1 MHMRTSTD
9 KPLIVQSDRTIL
21 LATDNSKYVLA
32 RDLLARFAELERSPE
47 HFHTY
52 RITPLS
58 LWNAAAAGNRP
69 AELISRLQEFSRY
82 PVPTNVIFEI
92 EEQMTRY
99 GRLRLIRSNDDLI
112 LSSTDEILL
121 LRLARNQR
129 LAGLL
134 GERTHEGFMV
144 PMGMRGK
151 VKLVLM
157 KLGWP
162 VEDLA
167 GYTTGAPLEISLR
180 DAMRDGT
187 RFRLRSYQ
195 TDAAEIFHASGSER
209 GGSGIVVLPCG
220 AGKTMVGLG
229 VMALL
234 KRQTLIVTTGV
245 TALRQWKRELLDKTS
260 LQEDDVGEYS
270 GLKKQTRPV
279 TVTTYQTVTYRKKRS
294 EAFPHFELFTTLDW
308 GLIIY
313 DEVHLL
319 PAPVFRITSEIQA
332 RRRLGL
338 TATLIR
344 EDGKEGEVFSLIG
357 PKRYDVPWKD
367 LERAGWIA
375 QATCYEIRVD
385 LSPEVEDEFIAS
397 STRHQQMVAGANPA
411 KDRIIAALLERH
423 DNDRVL
429 IIGQYLKQLR
439 RIAQVTSLPLITGQT
454 PQKTRDELYDSFRSG
469 EIRTL
474 IVSKVGNFAVDLP
487 EANVAIQ
494 VSGTFGSR
502 QEEAQRLG
510 RILRPKNSGC
520 PARFYSL
527 VTARTSDERFAN
539 NRQLFLTEQGYR
551 YYIIRAEDIVRI
563 DDFNT

>member
-1 MHMRTSTD
+1 MKTSIE

-21 LATDNSKYVLA
+21 LATDNPEYVSA

-58 LWNAAAAGNRP
+58 LWNAAAAGNKP
-69 AELISRLQEFSRY
+69 AELISRLQSFSRY
-82 PVPTNVIFEI
+82 PVPTNVTFEI

-99 GRLRLIRSNDDLI
+99 GRLILIREGGELI
-112 LSSTDEILL
+112 LSAPDEILL
-121 LRLARNQR
+121 LRLSRNQR
-129 LAGLL
+129 IAGLL
-134 GERTHEGFMV
+134 GERTATGFVISMK
-144 PMGMRGK
+144 MRGK
-151 VKLVLM
+151 LKLSLM
-157 KLGWP
+157 QLGWP

-167 GYTTGAPLEISLR
+167 GYTPGTPLEISLMDR
-180 DAMRDGT
+180 MHDGT
-187 RFRLRSYQ
+187 PFRLRPYQ
-195 TDAAEIFHASGSER
+195 SDAAEVFYASGSEK
-209 GGSGIVVLPCG
+209 GGSGVIVLPCG

-229 VMALL
+229 VMSLL
-234 KRQTLIVTTGV
+234 RRQTLVVTTGV
-245 TALRQWKRELLDKTS
+245 TALRQWIRELLDKTS
-260 LQEDDVGEYS
+260 LREDDIGEYS
-270 GLKKQTRPV
+270 GQKKQIRPV
-279 TVTTYQTVTYRKKRS
+279 TLTTYQTLTYRKKRT
-294 EAFPHFELFTTLDW
+294 EPFPHFDLFTTLDW

-385 LSPEVEDEFIAS
+385 IAPEAEDEYIAS
-397 STRHQQMVAGANPA
+397 STRHQQMIAGANPA
-411 KDRIIAALLERH
+411 KDELVRLLLERH
-423 DNDRVL
+423 ETDRVL
-429 IIGQYLKQLR
+429 IIGQYLRQLR
-439 RIAQVTSLPLITGQT
+439 RIARSTSLPLITGQT
-454 PQKTRDELYDSFRSG
+454 PQKTRDELYDAFRSG

-510 RILRPKNSGC
+510 RILRPKDSGC

-527 VTARTSDERFAN
+527 VTARTSDERFAG

-551 YYIIRAEDIVRI
+551 YFIIRADDMDRIEDL
-563 DDFNT
+563 DS